1 MAQRW
6 KAILASIVTMGLV
19 TIVGVLFVFQ
29 PLAESD
35 EGSTAWPPLI
45 AVSMYLVLSV
55 LLLDW
60 AARQTR
66 SSYSAAFVIASAQV
80 IFILDL
86 LSRGERGVLT
96 AVAGTALLAM
106 TWTCVA
112 FVHARLAKSGSD

>member
-19 TIVGVLFVFQ
+19 TIVGVLFFFR
-29 PLAESD
+29 PLAEAD
-35 EGSTAWPPLI
+35 EVSTAWAPPI
-45 AVSMYLVLSV
+45 AISVYLVLSV

-60 AARQTR
+60 SARQTR
-66 SSYSAAFVIASAQV
+66 SSFTAAFVIASAQF
-80 IFILDL
+80 IFIVDL
-86 LSRGERGVLT
+86 LARGERGVLT

-112 FVHARLAKSGSD
+112 FVHARLIKGGSD